1 MPKDATDT
9 RTRIIA
15 AAARLF
21 YGRGIRS
28 VSVDDVAAQAGVTKR
43 TLYYHFRSKD
53 DLIAAY
59 LATRDAPTIVI
70 VMGWMDAAKGSLAD
84 RLEAVFAQLA
94 RLARQPKWRGCG
106 FLRTAAELVDTPGHP
121 ALKAGA
127 AHKKKL
133 EAQFAERF
141 AAAGLDD
148 AALRA
153 RQVMLLFD
161 GAFSAMLVHR
171 DPSYAEAAGQAAM
184 LLVRGET
191 ARAGKRR
198 A

>member
-1 MPKDATDT
+1 MQRDAPDT
-9 RTRIIA
+9 SGRIVA
-15 AAARLF
+15 AAAKLF

-59 LATRDAPTIVI
+59 LAARDAPTIVI
-70 VMGWMDAAKGSLAD
+70 VMGWMDAAKGTLAD

-127 AHKKKL
+127 AHKKRL

-148 AALRA
+148 AAMRA

-171 DPSYAEAAGQAAM
+171 DPAYAEAAGQAAM
-184 LLVRGET
+184 LLARGEKVR
-191 ARAGKRR
+191 ARRR
-198 A
+198 V

>member
-9 RTRIIA
+9 SARIVA
-15 AAARLF
+15 AAAKLF

-59 LATRDAPTIVI
+59 LAARDAPTIVI
-70 VMGWMDAAKGSLAD
+70 VMGWMDAAKGALAD

-94 RLARQPKWRGCG
+94 RLGRHPKWRGCG

-127 AHKKKL
+127 AHKKRL
-133 EAQFAERF
+133 EAEFAARF

-148 AALRA
+148 AAMRA

-171 DPSYAEAAGQAAM
+171 DPAYAEAAGQAAM
-184 LLVRGET
+184 LLVRDEK
-191 ARAGKRR
+191 ARARRR